1 MTLLVNCATHGHT
14 SYFFHPLSQRNR
26 HRVQN
31 LWQGHHSTYI
41 TPLPSSK
48 KLMGII
54 YVYFKRVFFPSSFA
68 DSFLTKAEKA
78 PPSLWIISWDGLLW
92 FLASCK
98 NWVTLYPPLLSDT
111 HSSLFKSATQP
122 LRPPAP
128 PYPPKPTT
136 VLQTRQ
142 SSCPGLLSPNGFG
155 ISAQ

>member
-1 MTLLVNCATHGHT
+1 
-14 SYFFHPLSQRNR
+14 
-26 HRVQN
+26 
-31 LWQGHHSTYI
+31 
-41 TPLPSSK
+41 
-48 KLMGII
+48 
-54 YVYFKRVFFPSSFA
+54 VYFKRVFFPSSFA

-98 NWVTLYPPLLSDT
+98 NWVTLCPPLLSDT
-111 HSSLFKSATQP
+111 HSSLFKAATHP
-122 LRPPAP
+122 LRPAAP